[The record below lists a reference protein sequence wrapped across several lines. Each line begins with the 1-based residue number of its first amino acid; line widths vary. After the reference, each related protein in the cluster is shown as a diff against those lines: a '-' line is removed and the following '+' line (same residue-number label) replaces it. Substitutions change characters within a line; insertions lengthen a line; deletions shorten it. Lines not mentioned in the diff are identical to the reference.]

1 MDKPPTEH
9 QKLLAEL
16 DRALGAAPDEA
27 TKAEL
32 LKLKERLLSP
42 EVRDMAR
49 DLEGTRDRRGKDLVL
64 EFHDPML
71 PTMVTAGGCVIAG
84 AICLYCI
91 VDGFES
97 PGAGFA
103 GTEVSLWI
111 VAALAGAFTAMFTA
125 LSFMKTFTV
134 RFDTAGM
141 ASRILGARWQA
152 LKVGAMPWPD
162 IRSIHERADRV
173 LEVRSAS
180 GRVLE
185 IPMRV
190 VNYPILQMHLENMVR
205 LYGEIAAT
213 QNERT

>member
-1 MDKPPTEH
+1 MDKPTEH

-16 DRALGAAPDEA
+16 DKALDAAPDEA

-32 LKLKERLLSP
+32 LQLKERLNSP

-49 DLEGTRDRRGKDLVL
+49 ELESARGRRGGDLAL
-64 EFHDPML
+64 EFHDPLL
-71 PTMVTAGGCVIAG
+71 PNMVTAGGCVIAG

-91 VDGFES
+91 VDGFQS

-103 GTEVSLWI
+103 GTQVKLWI

-125 LSFMKTFTV
+125 LSFVKSFTV
-134 RFDTAGM
+134 RFDTVGM
-141 ASRILGARWQA
+141 MSRTQGARWEK
-152 LKVGAMPWPD
+152 LKVGAMPWPE
-162 IRSIHERADRV
+162 IRSISERADRV

-180 GRVLE
+180 GKVFE

-205 LYGEIAAT
+205 LYGEFAGRK
-213 QNERT
+213 NETA

>member
-1 MDKPPTEH
+1 MDKPTEH
-9 QKLLAEL
+9 EKLLAEL
-16 DRALGAAPDEA
+16 DRALDAAPDEA
-27 TKAEL
+27 TRAEL
-32 LKLKERLLSP
+32 LQLRERLNSP
-42 EVRDMAR
+42 ALRDMAR
-49 DLEGTRDRRGKDLVL
+49 DLERSRDRRGGNLTL

-71 PTMVTAGGCVIAG
+71 PNLVTAGGCVIAG

-91 VDGFES
+91 VDGFQS
-97 PGAGFA
+97 PGAVFA
-103 GTEVSLWI
+103 GTQVKLWI
-111 VAALAGAFTAMFTA
+111 VAALSGAFTALFTA

-134 RFDTAGM
+134 RFDTVGM
-141 ASRILGARWQA
+141 VSRTQGPRWQA

-205 LYGEIAAT
+205 LYGEFAARES
-213 QNERT
+213 ERA